1 MCHIKDCS
9 LAFSLGFYC
18 YLDPLLPQSVCQTTA
33 GTFWVDAMLFVCA
46 CACSC
51 CIFHCLVV
59 WPRGSHP
66 ILISHATCVKH
77 THTHARIHTH
87 THAVLSLLCA
97 YLTCAKSFSWEKINK
112 PLDMCHLTRTDPN
125 MTALT
130 INTHIL
136 PSTTDVSCDS
146 VLHFSILMYYMV
158 LLRQS
163 WYYKSEINMTG

>member
-1 MCHIKDCS
+1 
-9 LAFSLGFYC
+9 
-18 YLDPLLPQSVCQTTA
+18 
-33 GTFWVDAMLFVCA
+33 MLFVCA
-46 CACSC
+46 CVCSC

-77 THTHARIHTH
+77 THACAYTH

-97 YLTCAKSFSWEKINK
+97 YLTCAKPWEKINK

-130 INTHIL
+130 IHTHIL

-146 VLHFSILMYYMV
+146 VLHFSIQMYYMV

-163 WYYKSEINMTG
+163 CYKSEINMTGPR